1 MPAFYCNTFENHSNT
16 STEEIVGEISKNYSK
31 YHLNLKNLQTESW
44 IDTINLF
51 KDIYKNLL
59 NSNIE
64 VRKWGILYEYK
75 IPRRSKR
82 IDITIITKNIIFIIE
97 FKNHEKIY
105 KPSDISQL
113 EDYCL
118 DIRDFHFE
126 SKHKIIVPI
135 LLCTE
140 AKSFNNLFEK
150 SDDFVQR
157 NYFANRK
164 NISEILINING
175 IFDYNNV
182 EINYKEWNN
191 SKYSPTPTII
201 EFAQSLYAG
210 QSVLEISRNGA
221 GEKNLTNTTL
231 TILNAINDAR
241 KNNSKIICF
250 ITGVP
255 GAGKTLAGLNVV
267 HNREFKSQ
275 DEEIAV
281 FLSGNSPLVK
291 VLSEALARDFIKRE
305 KINKVEAKRRV
316 KTFIHNVHEFIDEYY
331 EDKSKIP
338 VDRVIIYD
346 EAQRAWTK
354 EHKSRKSRGLI
365 NESEPDILLSI
376 MDRFVDWGV
385 IIALVGN
392 GQEINTGEGGL
403 SEWGNSIQEKF
414 KNWKVY
420 ISPELQIGRN
430 ISGNLKLFENR
441 PKDIEIIES
450 ESLHLNTSIRSYKA
464 SYLSNFVSLVLE
476 NKNLEAELIYKEKLI
491 NFPLYITR
499 DIDIAKKW
507 LQNKSRGTRR
517 IGLISSSGGR
527 RLRTYGYDPYYGL
540 RGDSSQDELGNW
552 YLNTSSDVRSSNF
565 MEVIATEY
573 AVQGLE
579 LDWTG
584 LLWDADL
591 RRTNNQWNFKQF
603 KGTKWQNVGDEQ
615 KKQYIL
621 NKYRVL
627 LTRAREGMI
636 LFIPEG
642 SHNDITRLPEF
653 YNETYEFLKSCGII
667 SI

>member
-1 MPAFYCNTFENHSNT
+1 MPAFYCDTLENHRKN
-16 STEEIVGEISKNYSK
+16 STDEIVGEISKNYSK
-31 YHLNLKNLQTESW
+31 NHLNQKNLQTESW
-44 IDTINLF
+44 IDTIDIF
-51 KDIYKNLL
+51 KKFYEKSICL
-59 NSNIE
+59 NKEIG
-64 VRKWGILYEYK
+64 KWGILYEYK
-75 IPRRSKR
+75 IPRRAKR
-82 IDITIITKNIIFIIE
+82 IDVTIITKNIIFIVEI
-97 FKNHEKIY
+97 KNHEKNY
-105 KPSDISQL
+105 KPLDISQL

-126 SKHKIIVPI
+126 SNNKIIVPI
-135 LLCTE
+135 LLCTD
-140 AKSFNNLFEK
+140 APSISNQFEK
-150 SDDFVQR
+150 SNDFVQR

-164 NISEILINING
+164 NISEILIKING
-175 IFDYNNV
+175 IFDSNNE
-182 EINYKEWNN
+182 EINYNFWNN
-191 SKYSPTPTII
+191 SKYTPTPTII
-201 EFAQSLYAG
+201 EFAQSLYSG
-210 QSVLEISRNGA
+210 QSVSEISRNGA
-221 GEKNLTNTTL
+221 GDKNLTNTTS
-231 TILNAINDAR
+231 TILNAITNAR
-241 KNNSKIICF
+241 KNKSKIICF

-255 GAGKTLAGLNVV
+255 GAGKTLAGLNIV
-267 HNREFKSQ
+267 HNREFKSID
-275 DEEIAV
+275 DELAV

-305 KINKVEAKRRV
+305 RINKVEAKRRV

-331 EDKSKIP
+331 DDKFKVP

-354 EHKSRKSRGLI
+354 EHKARKSRGLI

-376 MDRFVDWGV
+376 MNRFDDWGV
-385 IIALVGN
+385 IIALVGS

-403 SEWGNSIQEKF
+403 SEWGKAIQEKF
-414 KNWKVY
+414 NNWKVY

-430 ISGNLKLFENR
+430 IAGNLKLFENR

-464 SYLSNFVSLVLE
+464 SYLSNWVSLVLE

-527 RLRTYGYDPYYGL
+527 RLRTYGYDPYHGL
-540 RGDSSQDELGNW
+540 RGDSTQDELGNW
-552 YLNTSSDVRSSNF
+552 YLNASSDVRSSNF

-591 RRTNNQWNFKQF
+591 RRTNNQWDFKQF
-603 KGTKWQNVGDEQ
+603 KGTKWQNVSDEQ

-642 SHNDITRLPEF
+642 SDNDITRLPEF